1 MSKKCWTTGFPI
13 SLQCLAQSSRIH
25 FAIEVC
31 LSLMNDLMIIPVPRR
46 KVKAF
51 WKARNSM
58 PELLPA
64 WFAWMSWTEMKQF
77 SVKQKKKKTIIGIFC
92 LFRGP
97 FCTTKNFFCYF
108 TFFEKNSYIYWCL
121 VPENIHTSSRVFF
134 FFKSFP
140 LPGISSFA
148 SYFSLK
154 VLAFQTPCSPHQ
166 SCQWRYLLQI
176 WIFLEPHSV
185 LLISV

>member
-51 WKARNSM
+51 WKARNNM

-77 SVKQKKKKTIIGIFC
+77 SVKQKRKRQLLAFSAY
-92 LFRGP
+92 LEDPSVQQSR
-97 FCTTKNFFCYF
+97 NFFCYF

-121 VPENIHTSSRVFF
+121 APENIHTSSRVFF
-134 FFKSFP
+134 LKTFP